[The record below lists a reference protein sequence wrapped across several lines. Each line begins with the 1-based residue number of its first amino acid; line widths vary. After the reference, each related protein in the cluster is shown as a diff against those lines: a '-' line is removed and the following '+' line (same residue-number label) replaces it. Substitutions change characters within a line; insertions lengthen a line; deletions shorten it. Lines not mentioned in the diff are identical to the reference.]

1 MTNLIKHYVKAI
13 GESNGRFY
21 TFHLRHILISTTCFT
36 TYSTSD
42 FIVSNGAMTGETQIG
57 NNPGLCAYDLI
68 KAIFYGST
76 ETNLENPQSGQPPSL
91 PKFIKI

>member
-1 MTNLIKHYVKAI
+1 
-13 GESNGRFY
+13 
-21 TFHLRHILISTTCFT
+21 
-36 TYSTSD
+36 
-42 FIVSNGAMTGETQIG
+42 MTGETQIG